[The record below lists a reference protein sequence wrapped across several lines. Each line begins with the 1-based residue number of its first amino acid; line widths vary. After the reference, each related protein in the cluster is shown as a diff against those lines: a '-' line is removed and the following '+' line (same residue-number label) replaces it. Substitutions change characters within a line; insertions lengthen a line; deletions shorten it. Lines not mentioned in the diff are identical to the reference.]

1 MTQPNTPEVTK
12 QKLQTFYWPL
22 WFPYPS
28 SWLKALILTLFLRVI
43 IFLVT
48 NTGKLGY
55 RLAYF
60 VNSPDLFA
68 IFTILLILSPIP
80 IISWTHHCLHMLI
93 SRFVSEIQAP
103 EIGRT
108 QGLLPGIMSWW
119 EGLYA
124 WLVIAISTLI
134 AALFSTILLPFFN
147 LSYARQIEYYT
158 QIQNVNNN
166 IILIFGVFY
175 ISAGALTYQIEHL
188 VRCRIISAYSGNKK
202 PDTSKQNADL
212 NTDKE
217 LNKLRGEMGI
227 NKIKSNILSNNE
239 ETKII
244 NIRRKYS
251 NLNKKFLLIFL
262 IFSIAVG
269 IYFSSKFVEILPIT
283 SKIPTQIPSKSV
295 LVIPSPVTSESPTV
309 FLKTDTFR
317 EAVNKAINAANLTQ
331 SAKSPDDWKTVVSQW
346 EAAIVLMK
354 TVPSSSPNYV
364 VAQQKIKEYQRNLN
378 YAEKNSVGNKE
389 SDILD
394 TNEDKL
400 SCLMDSGNRRLS
412 NLVV

>member
-1 MTQPNTPEVTK
+1 MKQPNTQQVTK

-22 WFPYPS
+22 WFPYPT
-28 SWLKALILTLFLRVI
+28 SWLKALILNLFLSAI
-43 IFLVT
+43 IFVLK
-48 NTGKLGY
+48 NPGKIGY
-55 RLAYF
+55 RIAYF

-80 IISWTHHCLHMLI
+80 IISWTHHCLHLLI
-93 SRFVSEIQAP
+93 SRFVSKIQAP

-175 ISAGALTYQIEHL
+175 VSTGALTYQIEYL
-188 VRCRIISAYSGNKK
+188 VRCRIISAYSGNKTPDISK
-202 PDTSKQNADL
+202 PNTDL

-217 LNKLRGEMGI
+217 LNKLRGQMGI
-227 NKIKSNILSNNE
+227 HKIKSNILSNDE
-239 ETKII
+239 ETPII
-244 NIRRKYS
+244 NTRRKDR
-251 NLNKKFLLIFL
+251 NLNKNFLLIFL

-269 IYFSSKFVEILPIT
+269 TYFSSKFVEILPLT

-295 LVIPSPVTSESPTV
+295 LVTPSPVTSELPTV
-309 FLKTDTFR
+309 LVQTDTFR
-317 EAVNKAINAANLTQ
+317 EAVSKAINAANLTQ
-331 SAKSPDDWKTVVSQW
+331 SAKSSDDWKIVKSEW
-346 EAAIVLMK
+346 EAAIALMK
-354 TVPSSSPNYV
+354 TVLSSNPNYV

-378 YAEKNSVGNKE
+378 YAEKNSVGNK
-389 SDILD
+389 
-394 TNEDKL
+394 
-400 SCLMDSGNRRLS
+400 
-412 NLVV
+412 

>member
-1 MTQPNTPEVTK
+1 MTQPNTQEVTK

-55 RLAYF
+55 RIAYF

-80 IISWTHHCLHMLI
+80 IISLTHHCLHLLI

-124 WLVIAISTLI
+124 WLVITISTLI
-134 AALFSTILLPFFN
+134 AACFSIILLPFFN
-147 LSYARQIEYYT
+147 LSYARSIEYYT
-158 QIQNVNNN
+158 QMQNINNN
-166 IILIFGVFY
+166 VIGIIGLFY
-175 ISAGALTYQIEHL
+175 ISAGALTYQIEYL
-188 VRCRIISAYSGNKK
+188 VRRRIISAYSGNKETDAIK
-202 PDTSKQNADL
+202 SNTDL

-217 LNKLRGEMGI
+217 LNRLRGEMGVH
-227 NKIKSNILSNNE
+227 KMKSNILSNDE
-239 ETKII
+239 ESTII
-244 NIRRKYS
+244 KNRKKYR
-251 NLNKKFLLIFL
+251 NLNKNWLLILL
-262 IFSIAVG
+262 IFSIAVV
-269 IYFSSKFVEILPIT
+269 IYFSSKIVEILSLT

-295 LVIPSPVTSESPTV
+295 LVTPSSVTSESPTM
-309 FLKTDTFR
+309 LLQTDTFR
-317 EAVNKAINAANLTQ
+317 EAVSKAINAANLTQ
-331 SAKSPDDWKTVVSQW
+331 SAKSPDDWKIVVSQW
-346 EAAIVLMK
+346 QAAIALMK

-364 VAQQKIKEYQRNLN
+364 VSQQKIKEYQRNIN
-378 YAEKNSVGNKE
+378 YAEKNSVGKKE
-389 SDILD
+389 SDR
-394 TNEDKL
+394 TSKL
-400 SCLMDSGNRRLS
+400 N
-412 NLVV
+412 